1 MRRIGEFF
9 ARVIPKSGPTPP
21 FTPPASGFL
30 TIGSTTY
37 IDPHGIYP
45 LDHRL
50 TGSPTLVINDTDQP
64 VTIVTERNRDHPPAA
79 PPPHRS
85 PTDLDLVLTPT
96 AELVLAPGAEL
107 VLAPGERTETRRG
120 DSVQV
125 V

>member
-1 MRRIGEFF
+1 MRRIGELL
-9 ARVIPKSGPTPP
+9 ARVLPKSGPTPP

-79 PPPHRS
+79 PPPHRA
-85 PTDLDLVLTPT
+85 PTDLVLTP
-96 AELVLAPGAEL
+96 VAEL

-120 DSVQV
+120 DGVHV